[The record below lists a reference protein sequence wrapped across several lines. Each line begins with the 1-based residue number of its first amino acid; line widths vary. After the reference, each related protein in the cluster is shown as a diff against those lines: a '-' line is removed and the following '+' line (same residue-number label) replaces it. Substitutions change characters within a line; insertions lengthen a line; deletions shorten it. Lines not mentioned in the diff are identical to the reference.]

1 MPEYLA
7 PGVYVEE
14 VSYRSKSI
22 EGVST
27 SVCGF
32 VGPTRYGPVGGEP
45 ELITSFADY
54 DRIYGGLDGL
64 EFELGDTTTTNREA
78 QANYMAHAVRA
89 FFDNGGSKLYVTRIY
104 EPDSDAVSVPADTG
118 KANFAIGSPSGIRA
132 RFPGRDG
139 DMRIRFTVGLSAN
152 KLSADLDGNP
162 RLSGISEFDLVYV
175 HQLPGSGALV
185 DPVADGFY
193 DVGAT
198 GGALNLSNAS
208 ATQFALARF
217 NPVARYSVHLI
228 NVTVSVLRPGQFSV
242 EELIGTFSLN
252 PLSRDAV
259 TNYFTRNP
267 DSRNRFLHVPFEF
280 HDFPT
285 NGSSFATWLFGT
297 GITDAISR
305 SVAPDSELTATSPDT
320 PRPRASELEVVHT
333 LTGGSDGRLP
343 TANTLK
349 GSDTGLEK
357 TGLETFADLD
367 EISIV
372 AAPGYS
378 HHAEQLSEAQD
389 DLRASQITQHLISHC
404 ERMRYRVCVL
414 DSPDNF
420 VLSEVR
426 NFRGKI
432 DSKYGALY
440 YPWLSVLDPTDR
452 DGRREIDLPPS
463 GFVAGIYARTD
474 AERGVFKAPANE
486 VPRGVIGLESPV
498 NKAQQ
503 DILNPE
509 GINCFRFFEGRGIRL
524 WGART
529 ISSDPEW
536 KYISVRR
543 YFAYLEHSIDKG
555 TQWAVFENNSD
566 PLWANIRRTVEDFL
580 FNEWKS
586 GALMGLKPEE
596 AFFVRCDRTTMTQND
611 LDNGRLICL
620 VGVAVVKPA
629 EFVIFRI
636 GQWTADHKV

>member
-14 VSYRSKSI
+14 VSFRSKSI

-27 SVCGF
+27 TVTGF
-32 VGPTRYGPVGGEP
+32 VGPTRSGPVGFEP
-45 ELITSFADY
+45 ELLTSAADFS
-54 DRIYGGLDGL
+54 RIYGGLDGL
-64 EFELGDTTTTNREA
+64 EFELGDTTTTATES
-78 QANYMAHAVRA
+78 QINYIAHAVRA
-89 FFDNGGSKLYVTRIY
+89 FFDNGGSKLYVTRVY
-104 EPDSDAVSVPADTG
+104 EPDSDAETIAEDTG
-118 KANFAIGSPSGIRA
+118 KAGIAIASPGGIRA
-132 RFPGRDG
+132 RFPGREG
-139 DMRIRFTVGLSAN
+139 NMLISFVVGTTSN
-152 KLSADLDGNP
+152 KLSSDADGNP
-162 RLSGISEFDLVYV
+162 RLSGINEFDVVYI
-175 HQLPGSGALV
+175 HQRPGGGALTN
-185 DPVADGFY
+185 PVADGFY
-193 DVGAT
+193 DVSVNNGQ
-198 GGALNLSNAS
+198 LNFSNAA
-208 ATQFALARF
+208 ATAFGRDRF
-217 NPVARYSVHLI
+217 DPVARYSVHLI
-228 NVTVSVLRPGQFSV
+228 TVTVSVQRPGQS
-242 EELIGTFSLN
+242 EPELVGTFSLS
-252 PLSRDAV
+252 PLSRDAL
-259 TNYFTRNP
+259 TNYFTRDP
-267 DSRNRFLHVPFEF
+267 DSRNRFLHVPFEI

-285 NGSSFATWLFGT
+285 NGSALATWLLGA
-297 GITDAISR
+297 GIADVVSR
-305 SVAPDSELTATSPDT
+305 SVALDDELNAGSPDT
-320 PRPRASELEVVHT
+320 PRPRTGEFEVSYT

-343 TANTLK
+343 TANTFR
-349 GSDTGLEK
+349 GSETGLHK
-357 TGLETFADLD
+357 TGLETFADVE

-372 AAPGYS
+372 AAPGFS
-378 HHAEQLSEAQD
+378 AHSEQLSEAD
-389 DLRASQITQHLISHC
+389 DDRRATQIAQHLITHC
-404 ERMRYRVCVL
+404 ERMRYRVCIL
-414 DSPDNF
+414 DAKDNS

-426 NFRGKI
+426 SFRAKF
-432 DSKYGALY
+432 DSKYAAFY
-440 YPWLSVLDPTDR
+440 YNWITQLDPTDR

-463 GFVAGIYARTD
+463 GFVAGIYARND
-474 AERGVFKAPANE
+474 VERGVFKAPANE
-486 VPRGVIGLESPV
+486 TVRGAINLDPPV

-509 GINCFRFFEGRGIRL
+509 GINCFRYFEGRGFRL

-586 GALMGLKPEE
+586 GALLGLKPEQ
-596 AFFVRCDRTTMTQND
+596 AYFVRCDRTTMTQND